1 MVPLRL
7 TETLVRRAHGSKL
20 ASFPTSIVET
30 SKQLILDGIAVSVAG
45 AQEAPIVR
53 YLKYATGSA
62 AKLQGE
68 HTVIQSSHRLPPMNA
83 ATVNGMMMH
92 VLDYEPMWHPPTH
105 AVSPL
110 LPSLLA
116 ACQLGESEVS
126 GSDLLRAFAA
136 SIEFQGRL
144 RVGNEKGANIGT
156 FVQHPPGFVGCV
168 SSALGAGMLLGLS
181 EPQLRCAVGI
191 ATSRMSGLMGNVGT
205 DTKCAHC
212 GLAAGNGLEAAL
224 LAREG
229 FTANQDML
237 EHPRGFL
244 QAVYPDGYDLE
255 IAAKD
260 FLTEDADAW
269 RMQKPG
275 FAVKYFPAH
284 YSQQFV
290 ITNALELGA
299 MLRAAGK
306 SAADIESITI
316 RTPRYDYVNRPSPAT
331 GIEGKFSMQFN
342 AVAAL
347 LDGDVGLTTYTNAS
361 VQRPEVQALLSKVQL
376 QVEEDRKNHLVNMEL
391 NIDVRAVDGTVY
403 KSTNPWPRGHWNCTV
418 PKLALVQ
425 EKAQKCFDY
434 AGVSAP
440 RGSHII
446 DSIVELEKLTS
457 PELKTVVN
465 LLGAQDANEDAASAP
480 QSMFES
486 GFHNVETSQTPTRQV
501 EAV

>member
-1 MVPLRL
+1 MPLRL
-7 TETLVRRAHGSKL
+7 TETLARRAHGATL
-20 ASFPTSIVET
+20 ASFPAPVVET

-45 AQEAPIVR
+45 AREAPILR
-53 YLKYATGSA
+53 YLKYATGTA
-62 AKLQGE
+62 AKLRGE

-83 ATVNGMMMH
+83 AVVNGMMMH

-110 LPSLLA
+110 LPALLA
-116 ACQLGESEVS
+116 ACELGEPKVS

-144 RVGNEKGANIGT
+144 RVGNEKGADIGS

-168 SSALGAGMLLGLS
+168 SAALGAGMLLGLS

-191 ATSRMSGLMGNVGT
+191 ATSRISGLMGNVGT

-212 GLAAGNGLEAAL
+212 GFAAGNGLEAAL

-229 FTANQDML
+229 FTANPDML

-244 QAVYPDGYDLE
+244 QAVYPDGYDME
-255 IAAKD
+255 VAAKD
-260 FLTEDADAW
+260 FLAEDADTW
-269 RMQKPG
+269 RMEQPG

-290 ITNALELGA
+290 ITNALELGTL
-299 MLRAAGK
+299 LRAAGK
-306 SAADIESITI
+306 SAADIESVTI

-331 GIEGKFSMQFN
+331 GIEGKFSMQYN

-361 VQRPEVQALLSKVQL
+361 VQRPEVQALLGKVQL
-376 QVEEDRKNHLVNMEL
+376 QVEDDRKNHLVNMEL
-391 NIDVRAVDGTVY
+391 NIEVRDVDGAVY
-403 KSTNPWPRGHWNCTV
+403 KSSNPWPRGHWNCTV
-418 PKLALVQ
+418 PKLTLTQ

-434 AGVSAP
+434 AGVSTM
-440 RGSHII
+440 RGSRII
-446 DSIVELEKLTS
+446 DSIVALEKLS
-457 PELKTVVN
+457 SSELKAAVE
-465 LLGAQDANEDAASAP
+465 LLGAQDDA
-480 QSMFES
+480 E
-486 GFHNVETSQTPTRQV
+486 
-501 EAV
+501 